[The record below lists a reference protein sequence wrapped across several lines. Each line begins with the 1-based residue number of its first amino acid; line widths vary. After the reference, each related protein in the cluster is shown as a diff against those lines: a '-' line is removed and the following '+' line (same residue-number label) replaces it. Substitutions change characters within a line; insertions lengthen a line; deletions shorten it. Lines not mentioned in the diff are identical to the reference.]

1 MIKSIFGLT
10 TEDVREQQ
18 RQQQQKLATQLI
30 QQGTS
35 PFAASFGTA
44 FGGELGR
51 GLMSRLGIQD
61 PAMAKAQSVEARQ
74 TALNE
79 QLAALSPDDPQRF
92 YLIGQALVDAGDS
105 AEASRYFS
113 LGRQAE
119 ALGRQTAMSEK
130 EFELRQQSQEAL
142 ESQREQT
149 NALSM
154 FNSLVDNLTPVEEAL
169 KITKDS
175 YPSFNISQSYVD
187 AIGGDALVEQDGS
200 TLTMLEGL
208 PEGTRIPLENG
219 QIATIVNGEVVVA
232 SADERDNNNNNNGGI
247 VSSLVDMVT
256 TSQDELSEKL
266 LEEEQKL
273 NQIMDR
279 PASDYSGFK
288 TSGDFKKQRAIKNQ
302 QEKIEKL
309 RKQLR

>member
-1 MIKSIFGLT
+1 MAGMIKSIFGLT

-105 AEASRYFS
+105 AEASRYFA

-130 EFELRQQSQEAL
+130 EFELREQSQEAL

-187 AIGGDALVEQDGS
+187 AVGDGASSTGGLANVFS
-200 TLTMLEGL
+200 NL
-208 PEGTRIPLENG
+208 PEGTTISLPG
-219 QIATIVNGEVVVA
+219 GMTATIRGGKAEISDANN
-232 SADERDNNNNNNGGI
+232 DNNNGANNDNNSGGV

-256 TSQDELSEKL
+256 TSQDELSE
-266 LEEEQKL
+266 
-273 NQIMDR
+273 IMNR

-288 TSGDFKKQRAIKNQ
+288 TSGEFKRERAIINK
-302 QEKIEKL
+302 QEEIEKL
-309 RKQLR
+309 KKQLR